1 MITKYYYYNDLK
13 NGHNCAKRN
22 FFYSNPR
29 SKDSAREFLST
40 SYGKFTMIFFGTFDF
55 TRFFL
60 EHYTSLYF
68 TFILFHFSATLI
80 STSWTKR
87 SIWTPS
93 MPRLL
98 VHPVQFIWTLTSDQM
113 EAEARFRLV
122 SLFDNHPTIVL
133 MPAGFSG
140 SVKKTHTTFMT
151 FSEF

>member
-68 TFILFHFSATLI
+68 TFILFQCNFNIDILDKEVDMDAINAEVIGPSGPVYLNFDLGPNGGRGSFQVSFS
-80 STSWTKR
+80 
-87 SIWTPS
+87 
-93 MPRLL
+93 
-98 VHPVQFIWTLTSDQM
+98 F
-113 EAEARFRLV
+113 
-122 SLFDNHPTIVL
+122 
-133 MPAGFSG
+133 
-140 SVKKTHTTFMT
+140 
-151 FSEF
+151 